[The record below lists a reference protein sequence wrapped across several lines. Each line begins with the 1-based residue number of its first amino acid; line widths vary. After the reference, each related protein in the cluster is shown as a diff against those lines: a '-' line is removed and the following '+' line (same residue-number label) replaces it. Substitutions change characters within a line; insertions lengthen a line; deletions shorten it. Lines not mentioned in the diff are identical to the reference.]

1 MKKTF
6 LTLSIISLL
15 FSACEEDKDPFL
27 INTNGI
33 GSITKETKIRQLD
46 SIFENDS
53 LVKIPEEANRMSNME
68 QFEIYEK
75 GGQKLLLI
83 TPQKSKDPEARINNV
98 QVFDERYKTEN
109 GLTINSTFKEVK
121 EKYTI
126 SSIVNTMR
134 SIVIS
139 LEGTDVYITIDK
151 EVLPDA
157 IKYQFGSEVK
167 ATDIPDDA
175 KIKFFMI
182 GWESN
187 E

>member
-6 LTLSIISLL
+6 LTLSIAGLL
-15 FSACEEDKDPFL
+15 FTACGEDKDPFL
-27 INTNGI
+27 IDSNGI
-33 GSITKETKIRQLD
+33 GAITKETKIKQLD
-46 SIFENDS
+46 SIFSNDS
-53 LVKIPEEANRMSNME
+53 IVKISEEASKMSAME

-75 GGQKLLLI
+75 GGKKLLLI
-83 TPQKSKDPEARINNV
+83 TPQKSKDPEARINNI
-98 QVFDERYKTEN
+98 QIFDSRYKTEN
-109 GLTINSTFKEVK
+109 GLNLNSTFKDVK
-121 EKYTI
+121 VKFAI

-157 IKYQFGSEVK
+157 VKNQFGAKVEAS
-167 ATDIPDDA
+167 DIPDDA
-175 KIKFFMI
+175 KIKFFMV